1 MVHFTV
7 AVLLLALAPRLHA
20 QDPKD
25 EIQKR
30 LTSQFVL
37 TKTTADGKDIVGDG
51 GSVLVLHQD
60 GMIMFSLDNGVMPAI
75 TYNNGKLSL
84 TFKDRLAANMGLK
97 SMQTGINFANVPQR
111 KFVTGEKFWITAFHV
126 TDKHVLLDFYSDP
139 YDNVRYF
146 GQLKIPYKKNNIPPP
161 DEVMTEIAQVV
172 TVEPADNA
180 AAAAA
185 TKKPAASPAA
195 PKTIALGQTK
205 DQVESIF
212 GQPPKKATLGA
223 KEIYYYQDMKV
234 TFVDGK
240 VTDVN

>member
-1 MVHFTV
+1 
-7 AVLLLALAPRLHA
+7 
-20 QDPKD
+20 
-25 EIQKR
+25 
-30 LTSQFVL
+30 
-37 TKTTADGKDIVGDG
+37 
-51 GSVLVLHQD
+51 
-60 GMIMFSLDNGVMPAI
+60 MIMFSLDNGVMPAI

-111 KFVTGEKFWITAFHV
+111 KFVSGEKFWITAAHV

-161 DEVMTEIAQVV
+161 DEVMTEIAEVV
-172 TVEPADNA
+172 TVEPANNAAGTAAAPQKA
-180 AAAAA
+180 AAA
-185 TKKPAASPAA
+185 PAAA
-195 PKTIALGQTK
+195 PKTIALGQTQ
-205 DQVESIF
+205 DQVVAMF

-223 KEIYYYQDMKV
+223 KEIYYYSDMKV